1 MVDAVRSTFPRV
13 AVVLNTGG
21 MMDSSWLRGDDRISA
36 ALLTWQGGRH
46 GVAQSYGRCLC
57 GDECPSGHL

>member
-21 MMDSSWLRGDDRISA
+21 MMDSSWFRGDDRISA
-36 ALLTWQGGRH
+36 ALL
-46 GVAQSYGRCLC
+46 A
-57 GDECPSGHL
+57 